1 MKETKKN
8 PRKQLEKY
16 SSIFMQ
22 LGLVLTMFTVYV
34 VLEHET
40 PRGFAVISKP
50 VEEIS
55 ENVFIFDREIPI
67 EKKIEKK
74 VIKTKPKR
82 VTEIVKPL
90 VVKNNVVKI
99 KTVETGINE
108 IKDVKTTT
116 VSKKTEQPVTE
127 ATVSINKVQKT
138 PVFKGCEGLTE
149 RESRICFEK
158 KMQKHIQ
165 RYFNSDL
172 AQDVG
177 LNSGK
182 YKILTQFVIDK
193 SGNVSDIKIRAP
205 HIKLKK
211 ETDRVVNKIPK
222 FKPGMQND
230 KAVKVKY
237 TLPIVFK
244 VE

>member
-1 MKETKKN
+1 MKEIKKN

-34 VLEHET
+34 VLEHEI
-40 PRGFAVISKP
+40 PRDFAAISKP

-55 ENVFIFDREIPI
+55 ESVFIFDREIPI

-82 VTEIVKPL
+82 ITKIVKPL

-99 KTVETGINE
+99 KTVETIINE

-127 ATVSINKVQKT
+127 ATVSINNVQKT

-149 RESRICFEK
+149 SESRACFEK

-193 SGNVSDIKIRAP
+193 SGNVSDVRIRAP
-205 HIKLKK
+205 HMKLKK

-237 TLPIVFK
+237 TLPITFK